1 MGRPTNYLGHRFQR
15 PWILGLI
22 ILAALIWIARGG
34 NPSKLSGFLH
44 RDRQPDFAMA
54 DGAQQD
60 NIVEKPAAPVLKE
73 NEIQAPGPR
82 PLNPVEG
89 KRLFHN
95 VSPQLFTTLDDDAV
109 HRFDEQ
115 KSFFTILKT
124 LADADQRDIQ
134 LASVGVR
141 NYRQLAEQ
149 TDEYR
154 GEIVTVSGIA
164 RRIIAQPANENTLGI
179 KKFYEVWIEPSGGR
193 LPLVVDVLEIPAA
206 FPIGSTDQY
215 VEVTGF
221 YYKRLGYPGVPD
233 PKTKKETFRSAPLV
247 LGKTLTWSSTANA
260 PANIAQAGQEALD
273 EVPGLRGVPVKWAM
287 PILGVGIV
295 VMIFLAV
302 WSFRLSRTSVVQQNG
317 PIVGRLR
324 REAEAARPPT
334 NLNQLKIDP

>member
-54 DGAQQD
+54 DGAKQD

-109 HRFDEQ
+109 HRFAEQ

-124 LADADQRDIQ
+124 LQDADQRDIQ

-247 LGKTLTWSSTANA
+247 LGKTLTWSSAANA

-287 PILGVGIV
+287 PMLGVGIV
-295 VMIFLAV
+295 LMIFLAV
-302 WSFRLSRTSVVQQNG
+302 WSFRLSRTSVVQRNG